1 MPAPKYQLAC
11 PECGERFTPGH
22 HRQVFCTPAHS
33 RAFNNRAL
41 ARGQSIYTLAMTWR
55 SARSARTETSKAAG
69 RAAFSALCRALDAY
83 AAEDT
88 QAGRPNAVG
97 LFRRRDALGLLD

>member
-1 MPAPKYQLAC
+1 MPAPKILMAC
-11 PECGERFTPGH
+11 PECGERFSPQH
-22 HRQVFCTPAHS
+22 HRQVFCTPDHS

-41 ARGQSIYTLAMTWR
+41 ARGQGVYALAMAWR
-55 SARSARTETSKAAG
+55 SARSARTPEAKDAG
-69 RAAFSALCRALDAY
+69 RKAFSALCRVLDAY

-97 LFRRRDALGLLD
+97 LFRRREALGFLD